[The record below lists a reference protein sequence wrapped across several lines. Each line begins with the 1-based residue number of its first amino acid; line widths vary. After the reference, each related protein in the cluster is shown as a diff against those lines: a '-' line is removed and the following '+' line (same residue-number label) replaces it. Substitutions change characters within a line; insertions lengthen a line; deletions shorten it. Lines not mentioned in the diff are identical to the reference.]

1 MQSFSKNKVI
11 FLFLASFGLAACQ
24 GSPTTSNVNGNQTN
38 ISNVPV
44 VGNVNVVT
52 NTNSNN
58 LLAGDNTGIEAKEP
72 EQYQATVTLKLETGG
87 AEKTASLAPLS
98 ALVSKSGANKRMEFS
113 LPNNEK
119 IIYLERDGKQ
129 FVIAPQRKQYAE
141 LNKDSLGTDPRR
153 LLTPEQIV
161 KQVKNI
167 KGVERV
173 GEEKFGDRDVIK
185 YRYNATTQVNPQPAN
200 IQPAANT
207 NTNTPAKV
215 STDAVIL
222 VDKESGLPLRSETFA
237 QSQNSSVSGMNSLRV
252 VTEMTNLK
260 MTADESQFAEPT
272 DFKKVAPEE
281 IRAQM
286 DLVFKTLGMF
296 LQQLMSSQNQS
307 STTTNTTTTTNTNTV
322 TP

>member
-1 MQSFSKNKVI
+1 
-11 FLFLASFGLAACQ
+11 
-24 GSPTTSNVNGNQTN
+24 
-38 ISNVPV
+38 
-44 VGNVNVVT
+44 
-52 NTNSNN
+52 
-58 LLAGDNTGIEAKEP
+58 
-72 EQYQATVTLKLETGG
+72 
-87 AEKTASLAPLS
+87 
-98 ALVSKSGANKRMEFS
+98 MEFS

-215 STDAVIL
+215 STDAIIL

-237 QSQNSSVSGMNSLRV
+237 QSQNSSVNGMNSLRI
-252 VTEMTNLK
+252 VTEMTNLQ

-286 DLVFKTLGMF
+286 DLVFKSLG
-296 LQQLMSSQNQS
+296 LLVQQLMSSQNQS